1 MAVTVLYTSDE
12 TETKSDLPGRLSA
25 LRSRAEQGERLSA
38 TYETRRTAQ
47 LDTTDGRLEAINE
60 QHSDIELQPE
70 DIELFRDFA
79 VHDLGPEEGMRRP
92 LRFTEAAL
100 QKLGSDFTEGRT
112 MNLHHDGERQVGAT
126 FGASLE
132 RSAEVRGVEATWLA
146 VDWFAPTLDASNQRL
161 QDIRDMQ
168 TGVIRH
174 TSIEFAGGQWTEQ
187 SLGASGSRPYFEID
201 VGDPES
207 FRDELE
213 AEGIARVGLGAVR
226 GAGAS

>member
-1 MAVTVLYTSDE
+1 MAVTVLYTRTE
-12 TETKSDLPGRLSA
+12 TEPEPGLPKRLSA

-38 TYETRRTAQ
+38 TYETRRTAE
-47 LDTTDGRLEAINE
+47 LSATDGRLALINE
-60 QHSDIELQPE
+60 QHSDIELQPDDVE
-70 DIELFRDFA
+70 VFRDYA
-79 VHDLGPEEGMRRP
+79 VHDLGPSEGMRRP

-100 QKLGSDFTEGRT
+100 QKLGSDFEEGRT

-126 FGASLE
+126 FGASLK
-132 RSAEVRGVEATWLA
+132 RGQEVRGVTATWLT
-146 VDWFAPTLDASNQRL
+146 VDWFAPTLNATNQRL

-174 TSIEFAGGQWTEQ
+174 TSIEFAGGQWTER
-187 SLGASGSRPYFEID
+187 SLGANEDRPYFEID
-201 VGDPES
+201 VGDPDS
-207 FRDELE
+207 FRDQLE